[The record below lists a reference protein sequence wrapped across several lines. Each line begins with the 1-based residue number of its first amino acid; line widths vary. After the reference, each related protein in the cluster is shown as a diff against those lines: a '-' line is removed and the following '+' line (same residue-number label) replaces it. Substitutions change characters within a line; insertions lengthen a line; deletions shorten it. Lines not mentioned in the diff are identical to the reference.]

1 MSSSPPP
8 SILVVDDTPANLQ
21 LLVELL
27 SERGYRVRP
36 VPSGELA
43 LRAVQA
49 SKPDLVLLD
58 INMPGLS
65 GYDVCRRLKSDATT
79 YDIPVI
85 FLSALNE
92 PSVKVLAFQCGGVD
106 YVTKPFQ
113 VDEIAARVNTHLEIR
128 NQRARLH
135 EQNQKLREAEDLRDS
150 LVHMVVHDM
159 RSPLLGISLN
169 LELLSET
176 PEFSPDTRKM
186 ISDARLC
193 TQTLIAMAEQMLD
206 VSRLENGSMPLDRA
220 PVDLGS
226 LVSDAL
232 LGARPAAGA
241 RTLVQ
246 LGGLGMRAT
255 CDAALIRRVVG
266 NLVSN
271 AIKFTRTEGNIS
283 VRVVN
288 EGGALR
294 VEVQDDGV
302 GIPKQA
308 QGRIF
313 EKFGQASATDA
324 RRGHGLG
331 LAFVRMAVEAHQGA
345 VGVWSESGKGSTFWF
360 TLPVSGEGGS

>member
-1 MSSSPPP
+1 MSPTTPP

-49 SKPDLVLLD
+49 SRPDLILLD

-65 GYDVCRRLKSDATT
+65 GYDVCRRLKSDAATH
-79 YDIPVI
+79 DIPVI

-135 EQNQKLREAEDLRDS
+135 EQNRKLREAEDLRDS
-150 LVHMVVHDM
+150 LVHMIVHDM

-176 PEFSPDTRKM
+176 PEFSADTRKM

-193 TQTLIAMAEQMLD
+193 TQMLVHMAEQMLD
-206 VSRLENGSMPLDRA
+206 VSRLESGSMPLELG

-232 LGARPAAGA
+232 LGARPAAGT
-241 RTLVQ
+241 RKLVQ
-246 LGGLGMRAT
+246 LGEPGMRAT
-255 CDAALIRRVVG
+255 CDAALLRRVVA
-266 NLVSN
+266 NLLAN
-271 AIKFTRTEGNIS
+271 AIKFTRPEGSIT
-283 VRVVN
+283 VRVLRETDAV
-288 EGGALR
+288 R
-294 VEVQDDGV
+294 VEVQDDGA
-302 GIPKQA
+302 GIPKEAQA
-308 QGRIF
+308 RIF
-313 EKFGQASATDA
+313 EKFGQTSAKDA

-331 LAFVRMAVEAHQGA
+331 LAFVRMAIEAHRGA
-345 VGVWSESGKGSTFWF
+345 VGVWSELGQGSTFWF
-360 TLPVSGEGGS
+360 TLPCQRGD